1 MRAFIG
7 VPLFTAGTQ
16 TTAPRHSLRTD
27 RRHDWRK
34 GRLLVAAT
42 ARPPP
47 GDPGSGRCDWRDSCT
62 KLQPAYPPQA
72 RVTHDRPRVQTRQQ
86 VGMGCCA
93 GRAAG
98 FRPLHA
104 GLCPRRQRLLSARD
118 AMA

>member
-42 ARPPP
+42 ARLHPVTQAPVAAT
-47 GDPGSGRCDWRDSCT
+47 GAT
-62 KLQPAYPPQA
+62 PAQNCNRRTLLR
-72 RVTHDRPRVQTRQQ
+72 RV
-86 VGMGCCA
+86 
-93 GRAAG
+93 
-98 FRPLHA
+98 
-104 GLCPRRQRLLSARD
+104 
-118 AMA
+118 